1 MKIRLVN
8 YTSFPFHGYG
18 GAELYIYNY
27 AKSLLKKGHKV
38 EIVCN
43 SYDTHTSKKQ
53 HFEGIDFIFLGKP
66 FYGYFEKN
74 KNKAYQRKLRE
85 NNKILGFLYRFIFWI
100 ELYRYQLNNPSS
112 FVHAFSDTGFIFTF
126 FSKVK
131 LISTIFDIE
140 NRGLRRIGLWG
151 ITLPIKTFYYSATT
165 SRIIKKSSYVTSGGI
180 DNSRELVE
188 IFGCKKQK
196 IVTLPN
202 AINVNLIN
210 KSSQE
215 NDSNENNFDDKFQFI
230 SIGRLEYLKNP
241 LLTLDVY
248 EKILKENP
256 TKGYRLLLIGDG
268 PLKQQVEKRIEHINL
283 YLNGNVELK
292 SQVTEQEKNI
302 FLKKSD
308 FYINLAETRYM
319 LLVVMEAM
327 ACNLAVYSKYPLDG
341 ILLNNENGF
350 IFNSNDSSRIAKKIN
365 DFISKNDI
373 KKMGRKSNE
382 LVKEFTWKRTAKHG
396 IEIYNKLKKHYNLT
410 DE

>member
-1 MKIRLVN
+1 M
-8 YTSFPFHGYG
+8 
-18 GAELYIYNY
+18 
-27 AKSLLKKGHKV
+27 
-38 EIVCN
+38 
-43 SYDTHTSKKQ
+43 
-53 HFEGIDFIFLGKP
+53 
-66 FYGYFEKN
+66 
-74 KNKAYQRKLRE
+74 
-85 NNKILGFLYRFIFWI
+85 
-100 ELYRYQLNNPSS
+100 
-112 FVHAFSDTGFIFTF
+112 
-126 FSKVK
+126 
-131 LISTIFDIE
+131 
-140 NRGLRRIGLWG
+140 WG